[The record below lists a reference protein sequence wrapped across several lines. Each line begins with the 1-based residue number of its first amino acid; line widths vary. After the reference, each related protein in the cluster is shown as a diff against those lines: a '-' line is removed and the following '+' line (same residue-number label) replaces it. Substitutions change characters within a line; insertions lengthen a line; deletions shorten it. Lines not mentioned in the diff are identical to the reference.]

1 VRILVLAGGDSNEWA
16 VSLDSGAA
24 ICHALKRLGHEVH
37 AINPASGLNLI
48 DAEGHFWLEDDS
60 ASDSDLVTHKGD
72 LSLLA
77 NALSTTYADIDLVFI
92 GLHGGGGED
101 GSIQNLLELAGKKYT
116 GSDMSASA
124 VAMNKAV
131 AKRIMASVDVPTPRW
146 KLYRVG
152 VNEEFSQWAD
162 EIADEFGV
170 PLIVKPN
177 DGGSTIGLTKV
188 KSVSDITEALRLAAE
203 QSNEILVEA
212 YIAGREL
219 TVSVFDGKAY
229 PLVEIK
235 PVSGGLYDYEA
246 KYTKGKSEYI
256 APADVDETLA
266 VNIQQAAVRIYDA
279 VGCIGLAR
287 VDFILNEKNLF
298 FCLEINTLPGMTAL
312 SLSPMAV
319 ACEGIG
325 FDQLVA
331 MIIDSAMRK

>member
-1 VRILVLAGGDSNEWA
+1 VKVLVLAGGDSNERA

-24 ICHALKRLGHEVH
+24 ICQALKRLGHEVQ
-37 AINPASGLNLI
+37 AIDSATGLNLI
-48 DAEGHFWLEDDS
+48 DSEVHLRLEDDS
-60 ASDSDLVTHKGD
+60 TSDAGPVTRRGSFGH
-72 LSLLA
+72 LTTT
-77 NALSTTYADIDLVFI
+77 LSTNYANIDLVFI
-92 GLHGGGGED
+92 GLHGGGGEN
-101 GSIQNLLELAGKKYT
+101 GSIQNLLELVGKKYT
-116 GSDMSASA
+116 GSGMSASA

-131 AKRIMASVDVPTPRW
+131 AKRIMASVDIPTPRW
-146 KLYRVG
+146 KLYRVREDDE
-152 VNEEFSQWAD
+152 VLQWTD
-162 EIADEFGV
+162 EITDEFGF

-188 KSVSDITEALRLAAE
+188 DNVSGITEALRLAAE

-235 PVSGGLYDYEA
+235 PVGGLYDYEA
-246 KYTKGKSEYI
+246 KYIKGKSEYV

-266 VNIQQAAVRIYDA
+266 ANLQQAAVRIYDA
-279 VGCIGLAR
+279 VGCAGLAR
-287 VDFILNEKNLF
+287 VDFILDKNNRF